1 MLTKWI
7 DDKVFRDRLSSI
19 FDKISNFQQFE
30 TCFSYYKKGKN
41 RTSHTAFCIKLLVPV
56 WRDEL
61 LQGKQRNPMKAYAL
75 MTGILSQLVGS
86 ILIGIFG
93 GKWIDGKL
101 ETFPLFLI
109 IGLLLG
115 LATGIYAMIRLVQQF
130 FSGDQ

>member
-1 MLTKWI
+1 
-7 DDKVFRDRLSSI
+7 
-19 FDKISNFQQFE
+19 
-30 TCFSYYKKGKN
+30 
-41 RTSHTAFCIKLLVPV
+41 
-56 WRDEL
+56 
-61 LQGKQRNPMKAYAL
+61 

>member
-1 MLTKWI
+1 
-7 DDKVFRDRLSSI
+7 
-19 FDKISNFQQFE
+19 
-30 TCFSYYKKGKN
+30 
-41 RTSHTAFCIKLLVPV
+41 
-56 WRDEL
+56 
-61 LQGKQRNPMKAYAL
+61 MKAYAL
-75 MTGILSQLVGS
+75 MTGIISQLVGS

>member
-1 MLTKWI
+1 M
-7 DDKVFRDRLSSI
+7 
-19 FDKISNFQQFE
+19 
-30 TCFSYYKKGKN
+30 
-41 RTSHTAFCIKLLVPV
+41 
-56 WRDEL
+56 
-61 LQGKQRNPMKAYAL
+61 QGKQRNPMKGYAL

-115 LATGIYAMIRLVQQF
+115 LATGIYTMIRLVQQF